1 MPNYRLVPP
10 AIRWGVNLANA
21 IYFPSPS
28 DSVFSGSE
36 PRAGS
41 QFIQLPSGV
50 EAGWRV
56 GTDYVWLGTQRWIP
70 QADTLF
76 YPRCTGWDGT
86 LGIRAALEAL
96 QNRQTFSW
104 HPDGR
109 NLLRYPTLT
118 STTVGSSNLS
128 GWGQQFTGSTSGVT
142 ISFDAGTGAWKIVGT
157 ATAPSQYV
165 ELDQYF
171 PAIPGEVFT
180 LSADYKV
187 SGLGTG
193 ANGALFT
200 DAVDAGLVYLGTF
213 GSVTGLTSTSFL
225 RATTGPSSVLPA
237 STALVRVSLRLQLPS
252 NGSTGTIWFKNAMER
267 RDSTDATFIDN
278 PSVDGVYFVEP
289 TQLSPANESDG
300 SRQLV
305 MRIRTPTGPFDG
317 Y

>member
-10 AIRWGVNLANA
+10 VIRWGVNLANA
-21 IYFPSPS
+21 IYFPFPL

-41 QFIQLPSGV
+41 QFIQLPSGRRSWV
-50 EAGWRV
+50 ARRHGLRLAWH
-56 GTDYVWLGTQRWIP
+56 
-70 QADTLF
+70 
-76 YPRCTGWDGT
+76 
-86 LGIRAALEAL
+86 AALDRAGGHALLSTLHRLGRHVRHPGRARAL

-278 PSVDGVYFVEP
+278 PSVDGC
-289 TQLSPANESDG
+289 TSSSRRSSRRRMRATARG
-300 SRQLV
+300 SS
-305 MRIRTPTGPFDG
+305 
-317 Y
+317 